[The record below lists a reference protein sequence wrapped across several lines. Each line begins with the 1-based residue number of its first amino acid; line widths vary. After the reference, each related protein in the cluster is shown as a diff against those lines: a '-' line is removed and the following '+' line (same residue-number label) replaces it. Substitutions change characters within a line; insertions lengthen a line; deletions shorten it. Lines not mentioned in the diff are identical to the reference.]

1 MINDYYTIKEA
12 AKEWGLT
19 ERWVRTL
26 CSQNRIPGAVQFGRV
41 WAIPQNAERPV
52 DRRITTGK
60 YKDWRRDKK
69 KIRTEMVQE
78 DENGYSE

>member
-41 WAIPQNAERPV
+41 
-52 DRRITTGK
+52 
-60 YKDWRRDKK
+60 
-69 KIRTEMVQE
+69 
-78 DENGYSE
+78 